1 MSDWPRWEVFVRAR
15 RGLAHQHAGTVHA
28 ADGETALRAAR
39 DLFTRRQEGIS
50 LWVVPSSEVVAS
62 DPADDAEL
70 FEPAADKAY
79 RFATSYDLPADV
91 DHM

>member
-28 ADGETALRAAR
+28 ADGEAALRAAR
-39 DLFTRRQEGIS
+39 DLFTRRLEQCGVIGGVGGDH
-50 LWVVPSSEVVAS
+50 LARRH
-62 DPADDAEL
+62 DPQADAL
-70 FEPAADKAY
+70 LPAADKAY